1 MPFVCRPWRR
11 WNVHKGSMKW
21 PTVYKTI
28 ERPQTPMEQGT
39 VVLSL
44 DVELLWGYLDILD
57 EHRFSARYPN
67 AMAAYDHVLRSLC
80 NSGVSATWMVVG
92 GMALNS
98 FEGPEDGR
106 VRGLPDAWRRMIP
119 AGNEITA
126 PLWFQRAFI
135 RQVMNAQVPQDIGLH
150 GGFSH
155 LIWTDKHSARGA
167 VRAELSTGMS
177 ALHDLGVQP
186 RAFSFPRN
194 MERYHSLLAESGI
207 RCYRGCP
214 PNLSEKLGRSVTGN
228 VLRLIDEAGRTCP
241 QLITPQ
247 QKLPGLWNIPAS
259 LYLYPIGESR
269 SRIVAHQTRLDRLQK
284 GIDAAAAQRGIFHF
298 CLDPVSLAE
307 SPRGYGLFDSIVERL
322 AQARQNGDIEI
333 VTMAEVANRLDALTE
348 CAGDGAPEAAPL
360 PEQMIGAGQY

>member
-1 MPFVCRPWRR
+1 
-11 WNVHKGSMKW
+11 MKW

-28 ERPQTPMEQGT
+28 ESSETPMEQGT

-106 VRGLPDAWRRMIP
+106 VRGLPEAWRRMIP

-126 PLWFQRAFI
+126 PLWFRRAFI
-135 RQVMNAQVPQDIGLH
+135 RQVISAHVPQEIGLH

-155 LIWTDKHSARGA
+155 LIWTDRHSGRGA

-194 MERYHSLLAESGI
+194 MERYHSLLAE
-207 RCYRGCP
+207 RAV
-214 PNLSEKLGRSVTGN
+214 LGATAAARRISLKGWGGLLQATCFGF
-228 VLRLIDEAGRTCP
+228 LDEAGRACHSVDYSATR
-241 QLITPQ
+241 
-247 QKLPGLWNIPAS
+247 LPGLWNAYPRRHIYTPSANRAAGLWRIKPAS
-259 LYLYPIGESR
+259 IGCKKEVERCGGSAR
-269 SRIVAHQTRLDRLQK
+269 DIPFLFSGSSKSGRVTPRLRA
-284 GIDAAAAQRGIFHF
+284 IRFH
-298 CLDPVSLAE
+298 CPNS
-307 SPRGYGLFDSIVERL
+307 SPR
-322 AQARQNGDIEI
+322 ARQNGRYRDCDHGGILLNRTGRAHRVRRRSRAGGGSI
-333 VTMAEVANRLDALTE
+333 V
-348 CAGDGAPEAAPL
+348 
-360 PEQMIGAGQY
+360 